1 MTKIKIL
8 GWFLTLSTLLV
19 SFTSWALSYYFLN
32 NNNPFNSFLANYIW
46 LILLVSLTIFT
57 LGLILLVFYYF
68 SKINRS
74 VGLVVSVLILLA
86 LLAILLNYQQSNL
99 EDTTEFKNPEQ
110 TNSPQSTLTCNEK
123 QSLEKAKICTVL
135 IGDKN
140 TGHGSGFFINPN
152 YIVTN
157 LHVVSYS
164 ENGYVKVL
172 LDSGYVNVPI
182 AGYSEKDDLA
192 VLQTKQS
199 YNYCDWASTSSLD
212 LAETVYAVG
221 WPNDPFGESTIT
233 KGVFSRR
240 LQFSDSS
247 VKMIQTDS
255 PINPGNSGGPLVNKC
270 GIVGVNTSKNA
281 WVGKDI
287 PSEGIGY
294 AIDANYAKG
303 VVEQIVQS
311 TVGGPIIPPK
321 KPSEVINE
329 EQGSFNYNQAVSYDY
344 DSVIYWEERM
354 SEDKKV
360 LDSWRGAKENQFVD
374 KDGVSKII
382 KILERKIEI
391 AEILWDGYTNGK
403 VTYGDANSLNNEYI
417 KLHNEGVLLSK
428 QLNIDGEQN
437 VYVQCI
443 KSWEDL
449 EKEYNQDFTEQKKDC
464 KNYLN

>member
-1 MTKIKIL
+1 MNKIRTIGWIL
-8 GWFLTLSTLLV
+8 TTSTLLIAV
-19 SFTSWALSYYFLN
+19 ASWGTSYYFLTIN
-32 NNNPFNSFLANYIW
+32 SPFNLFLASYIW
-46 LILLVSLTIFT
+46 LVLLVCLVFLSIGVILLTFYYLNRVNKTLALVISILIF
-57 LGLILLVFYYF
+57 LGLI
-68 SKINRS
+68 
-74 VGLVVSVLILLA
+74 GILLS
-86 LLAILLNYQQSNL
+86 YQQKNV
-99 EDTTEFKNPEQ
+99 EKDTEFKKPQ
-110 TNSPQSTLTCNEK
+110 TQTTSKNSLICDEK
-123 QSLEKAKICTVL
+123 TSLVKAKACTVL
-135 IGDKN
+135 IGDAK

-164 ENGYVKVL
+164 DNGYVKVL
-172 LDSGYVNVPI
+172 LDSGYVDVPI

-212 LAETVYAVG
+212 LAETLYALG
-221 WPNDPFGESTIT
+221 WPKDPYGESTIT

-270 GIVGVNTSKNA
+270 GVVGINTSKNA

-321 KPSEVINE
+321 TPSEVVNE

-344 DSVIYWEERM
+344 DSVIYWENRR

-360 LDSWRGAKENQFVD
+360 LDSWKGAKENQFVD
-374 KDGVSKII
+374 KDGVKKIL

-391 AEILWDGYTNGK
+391 AEKLWDGYTNGK
-403 VTYGDANSLNNEYI
+403 VTYGDADSLNNEYI

-428 QLNIDGEQN
+428 QLNINGEQN